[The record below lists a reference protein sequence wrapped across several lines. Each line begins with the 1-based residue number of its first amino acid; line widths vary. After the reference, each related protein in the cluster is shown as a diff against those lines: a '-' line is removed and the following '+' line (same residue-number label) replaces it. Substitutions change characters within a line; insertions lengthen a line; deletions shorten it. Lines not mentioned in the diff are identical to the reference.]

1 MESPFSL
8 AYKQK
13 NVISDYENQFIRF
26 PWCSK
31 HKPHINFRWAEKKI
45 LLTGFTTEYRI
56 ILPAHAFLIQAQMI
70 AHWRICIWNAFFF
83 HFRCLSNKLE
93 RIPKKLANLG
103 LWFFSWMKNST
114 SFLCCFINSNVTTKS
129 NDPKMK
135 RMEMKQFPTNWTIY
149 HWKFKLHYVNSR
161 EYRIERIFSPKSTK
175 TVDWARIILAEIMF
189 LG

>member
-1 MESPFSL
+1 MSRKKNTVNWFHHRIPNHSARTRFSHSSSNDCSL
-8 AYKQK
+8 AYLHL
-13 NVISDYENQFIRF
+13 ER
-26 PWCSK
+26 
-31 HKPHINFRWAEKKI
+31 
-45 LLTGFTTEYRI
+45 
-56 ILPAHAFLIQAQMI
+56 
-70 AHWRICIWNAFFF
+70 FF

-103 LWFFSWMKNST
+103 LWFFSWMKNLT

-161 EYRIERIFSPKSTK
+161 EYRIEIIFSLKSTK